1 MFYFYKYFNLKTMHI
16 KIINIFLIYVLSI
29 KNIQSTNL
37 EHVISL
43 LTQAALEESSIP
55 TPNKQTLQESQSHT

>member
-1 MFYFYKYFNLKTMHI
+1 MHI